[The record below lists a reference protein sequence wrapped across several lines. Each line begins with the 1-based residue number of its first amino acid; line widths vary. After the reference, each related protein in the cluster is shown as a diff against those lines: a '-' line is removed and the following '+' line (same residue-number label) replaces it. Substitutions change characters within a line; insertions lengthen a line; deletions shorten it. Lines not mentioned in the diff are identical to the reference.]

1 METTVGEVGLPS
13 SPAGPLLDLAHLRGT
28 YREVG
33 GGEGQGCGLVRLE
46 ELVISSGSA
55 W

>member
-1 METTVGEVGLPS
+1 MKTTVGEIGLPG
-13 SPAGPLLDLAHLRGT
+13 SPAGALLDLAHLHGT

-33 GGEGQGCGLVRLE
+33 GAEGQGCGLVRLG